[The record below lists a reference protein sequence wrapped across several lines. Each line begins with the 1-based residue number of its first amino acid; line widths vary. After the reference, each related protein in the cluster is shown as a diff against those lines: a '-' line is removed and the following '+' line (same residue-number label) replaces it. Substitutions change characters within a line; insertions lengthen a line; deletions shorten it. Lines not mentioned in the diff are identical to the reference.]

1 MLTTPRS
8 WLAGAMPVLWVL
20 ASGCSPAGKL
30 PAARPA
36 GSSTAHVLSAEPVPI
51 EIVDDHVLVRGTLNG
66 SAVRLVLDTGA
77 SHVAVSPEAA
87 AAAGIRE
94 IGEARFGAFGGE
106 QGSARSGVAD
116 SVGIGPAV
124 AKDVATFIFP
134 IPPVFEADGF
144 LGLSFLR
151 RFTVRLDHEQRTL
164 SFAPSSSSALK
175 GGGEGVAM
183 QDDGRLVVQAEVDG
197 VPAKLVLDT
206 GAGQS
211 LILRPW
217 FVDRERLRARYPKR
231 LAVVTGGGLLG
242 ATHGEIARLRTLEL
256 GGHTLTNVFVEFEA
270 GTLHRPDDIAGY
282 VGAGVLSRFN
292 LTFDPAGKRIW
303 FEPNSSYANAQV
315 PSATVRSGLVWM
327 PEGTVAD
334 VVPGSPAA
342 EAGVRQGDRLLAV
355 DGVPVQTLKFTG
367 VKRALRAEP
376 GTRVSLRLQTDGA
389 TPRDTV
395 LVLRDLL

>member
-1 MLTTPRS
+1 MLTTPCS
-8 WLAGAMPVLWVL
+8 WLAGAMPVLWLL

-36 GSSTAHVLSAEPVPI
+36 GSSIAHVLSTEPVPI

-77 SHVAVSPEAA
+77 SHVVVSPEAA

-106 QGSARSGVAD
+106 QGSARSGVAE
-116 SVGIGPAV
+116 SIGIGPAV

-175 GGGEGVAM
+175 GEGKGVAM

-197 VPAKLVLDT
+197 VPAKLVVDT
-206 GAGQS
+206 GAGDS
-211 LILRPW
+211 LVLRAW
-217 FVDRERLRARYPKR
+217 FVDEQRLRERYPKR
-231 LAVVTGGGLLG
+231 FSVITGGGLLG
-242 ATHGEIARLRTLEL
+242 GSRAARSRT
-256 GGHTLTNVFVEFEA
+256 
-270 GTLHRPDDIAGY
+270 Y
-282 VGAGVLSRFN
+282 SR
-292 LTFDPAGKRIW
+292 
-303 FEPNSSYANAQV
+303 
-315 PSATVRSGLVWM
+315 
-327 PEGTVAD
+327 
-334 VVPGSPAA
+334 
-342 EAGVRQGDRLLAV
+342 
-355 DGVPVQTLKFTG
+355 
-367 VKRALRAEP
+367 
-376 GTRVSLRLQTDGA
+376 
-389 TPRDTV
+389 
-395 LVLRDLL
+395 